1 MVDLWRAKFCQTM
14 QGHLWRGCNVWPW
27 NGCKFSLSRSL
38 TTDLKKICHV
48 STIFNNWMILNAQ
61 WIDSCSDI
69 IEVQF
74 FFAVWF
80 SGNVHG
86 ECTRQCCAHGNPF
99 LDAVCLWFKDKVSIS
114 THMLDYVSHSLLC
127 KHFMQISFILMLLFS
142 REKLWELL
150 LHDAV
155 LSLCCYEDDDSM
167 LVRTFAG
174 LADGTLAVTEV
185 TWSVWIL
192 RNTKILIKCNI
203 HY

>member
-1 MVDLWRAKFCQTM
+1 
-14 QGHLWRGCNVWPW
+14 
-27 NGCKFSLSRSL
+27 
-38 TTDLKKICHV
+38 
-48 STIFNNWMILNAQ
+48 MILNAMLL
-61 WIDSCSDI
+61 DSCSDI
-69 IEVQF
+69 IEVRF
-74 FFAVWF
+74 FFLAVWF
-80 SGNVHG
+80 SGDVHG
-86 ECTRQCCAHGNPF
+86 KCTRQCCTHGNPF

-127 KHFMQISFILMLLFS
+127 KHFMQTSFTLMLLFY

-185 TWSVWIL
+185 TWVYDYIYWLCKCYIIYWFNKWNL
-192 RNTKILIKCNI
+192 FNTRYFHLGYMGNVTI
-203 HY
+203 

>member
-1 MVDLWRAKFCQTM
+1 M

-27 NGCKFSLSRSL
+27 NGCKFHYQGHFIVTWIKFVVCQKLLSF
-38 TTDLKKICHV
+38 V
-48 STIFNNWMILNAQ
+48 MILNAML
-61 WIDSCSDI
+61 IDSCSDI
-69 IEVQF
+69 IEVHF

-80 SGNVHG
+80 SGDVHG
-86 ECTRQCCAHGNPF
+86 KCTRQCCTHGNPF

-114 THMLDYVSHSLLC
+114 THMLDYVSHLLLC
-127 KHFMQISFILMLLFS
+127 KHFMQISFILMLFY

-155 LSLCCYEDDDSM
+155 LSLCCYKDDDSM

-185 TWSVWIL
+185 TWSV
-192 RNTKILIKCNI
+192 
-203 HY
+203 